1 MTPSE
6 RSGAA
11 GFGDGGQDEELRLE
25 LQQRDTIIQMKTEEI
40 RRLSLHNHDLENEV
54 DLISFGNDVVAKTE
68 DKAGRLE
75 EGRQGEA
82 HYGESAA
89 EGG

>member
-54 DLISFGNDVVAKTE
+54 DSISFGNDVVAKTE
-68 DKAGRLE
+68 DKAR
-75 EGRQGEA
+75 
-82 HYGESAA
+82 
-89 EGG
+89 